1 MQPITGND
9 PGRTE
14 FPPQTLSPEE
24 LADSL
29 GSDLLSGLSEKKA
42 RSRLRRVGKNSIR
55 NEIDIRFSQSLK
67 NQCKGLTNLFLL
79 FAMLLLFLFTQETL
93 YLIGIGCVVLLMLF
107 GAWVESRAAGALN
120 VPGKYSS
127 LSVRTLR
134 GGTEKQLDS
143 RLLVPGDLI
152 LLQKGCLVPADARLV
167 EADGDLAVLETP
179 VSGKRSSSRKHA
191 YALGKE
197 DEAVSLNMIYAG
209 TLLTGGS
216 CKAMVCR
223 TGKQTLIRQIHA
235 RREEYLPPLLR
246 GVREFCRYTSVASIV
261 GCFLLIAVGALR
273 GANVNTV
280 FALSAAAGASSLCD
294 TALSLA
300 LISFGNGLRGM
311 AKDKLI
317 VRNMDKVYRLARVNT
332 VMCPKELMFPPRKA
346 HLLSVYANGTIYSA
360 DAPPVPA
367 VQAVLKLSLV
377 CSGHPRSRRP
387 FEQVAYAY
395 LKDACV
401 GMEDVTGSWF
411 RMDTSLSGDGE
422 VTAVLALHNDKNTV
436 VIKGAPENILSRC
449 VGYEQDGKEYRLDDA
464 ARRRILSAAETAARE
479 NAFLV
484 AVASGVTDAETL
496 RAPRVERRMIFRG
509 FLALG
514 LSMEVDPASAVF
526 RCSRAGIEAV
536 VSTADPYYTA
546 ASIGR
551 SAGIIENEGQII
563 SSREIKAQ
571 ERGMFVLNAGK
582 YKLFLEPDDDQWQ
595 DVLLL
600 RKEAGRTVAAAA
612 TREEELPLLRE
623 ADVSAVPATAG
634 DALRESSDLLLLENG
649 FHVLANGITGARALC
664 FRLLWL
670 MQYLA
675 AGVFTLFVSLFIS
688 LCAQTPLPM
697 HLPGL
702 LFGGLLINLILACGL
717 SLLPVDRKL
726 LLQPLPRLSGKP
738 SLRVLLPPLAYGLGS
753 GICLTVLAILTAD
766 PVCGMLFFLLS
777 QFFYVCG
784 CLWPEGAF
792 RRKRFGYRLFW
803 LLLPVPALL
812 TLALIGL
819 PGLNTYLGF
828 AGSGMPSLRN
838 ALFAG
843 GFAFGWQ
850 LLVQLF
856 LLARPMLQ
864 KDKKKKE
871 I

>member
-1 MQPITGND
+1 MQTTPGNAPD
-9 PGRTE
+9 KTE
-14 FPPQTLSPEE
+14 LPPQMLSPEE

-29 GSDLLSGLSEKKA
+29 GSDLLSGLTEKKA
-42 RSRLRRVGKNSIR
+42 RSRLRRMGKNSIR
-55 NEIDIRFSQSLK
+55 NEIDIRFSQSMK
-67 NQCKGLTNLFLL
+67 SQCKGLTNLFLL
-79 FAMLLLFLFTQETL
+79 AAMLLLYLFTQENL
-93 YLIGIGCVVLLMLF
+93 YLIGMGCVVLLMLF

-127 LSVRTLR
+127 LSVLTVRN
-134 GGTEKQLDS
+134 GVEKRLDS

-167 EADGDLAVLETP
+167 EASGDLTALETP
-179 VSGKRSSSRKHA
+179 VSGERSSSRKHV
-191 YALGKE
+191 YAMGKE

-209 TLLTGGS
+209 TILTGGS

-223 TGKQTLIRQIHA
+223 TGKQTLTRQIHA

-246 GVREFCRYTSVASIV
+246 GVREFCRYTSVACVI
-261 GCFLLIAVGALR
+261 GCFLLIVVGATR

-280 FALSAAAGASSLCD
+280 FALSAAAGAASLCD

-317 VRNMDKVYRLARVNT
+317 VRNMDRVSRLARVNT

-346 HLLSVYANGTIYSA
+346 RLLSVYVNGTIYSA

-367 VQAVLKLSLV
+367 VQSILKLSLV

-401 GMEDVTGSWF
+401 GMDDVTDSWF

-422 VTAVLALHNDKNTV
+422 VTGVLALHQDKNTV

-449 VGYEQDGKEYRLDDA
+449 VGYEQDGKEYRLDDV
-464 ARRRILSAAETAARE
+464 ARRKILSAAESAARE
-479 NAFLV
+479 NAYLV
-484 AVASGVTDAETL
+484 AVASGVTDADTL

-582 YKLFLEPDDDQWQ
+582 YKLFLEPEDDQWQ

-623 ADVSAVPATAG
+623 ADVSAVPAAAC

-670 MQYLA
+670 MQYLT
-675 AGVFTLFVSLFIS
+675 AGVFTLFTSLLAA

-702 LFGGLLINLILACGL
+702 LFGGLLVNLIIACAL

-726 LLQPLPRLSGKP
+726 LLQPLPPFSGRP
-738 SLRVLLPPLAYGLGS
+738 PVRSLFLPLAYGLGS
-753 GICLTVLAILTAD
+753 GICLTLLALLTND

-803 LLLPVPALL
+803 LLFPILALL

-819 PGLNTYLGF
+819 PVVNTSLGF
-828 AGSGMPSLRN
+828 SLPSLRN

-843 GFAFGWQ
+843 AFALGWQ
-850 LLVQLF
+850 VCVQVF
-856 LLARPMLQ
+856 LLARPALL
-864 KDKKKKE
+864 KNKKKKE

>member
-1 MQPITGND
+1 MQPITGNVPD
-9 PGRTE
+9 GTE
-14 FPPQTLSPEE
+14 LPPQILSPEE
-24 LADSL
+24 LADTL
-29 GSDLLSGLSEKKA
+29 GSDLLSGLPEKRA
-42 RSRLRRVGKNSIR
+42 RNRLRRVGKNSIR

-79 FAMLLLFLFTQETL
+79 SAMLLLFLFTQETL
-93 YLIGIGCVVLLMLF
+93 YLIGMGCVVVLMLF
-107 GAWVESRAAGALN
+107 GALVESRAAGALN

-127 LSVRTLR
+127 LSVRTVR
-134 GGTEKQLDS
+134 NGTEKRLDS

-152 LLQKGCLVPADARLV
+152 LLEKGCLVPADARLV
-167 EADGDLAVLETP
+167 ETDGDLTVLETP
-179 VSGKRSSSRKHA
+179 VSGERSSSRKHA
-191 YALGKE
+191 YAMGKG

-209 TLLTGGS
+209 TILTGGS
-216 CKAMVCR
+216 CKAMICR
-223 TGKQTLIRQIHA
+223 TGKQTLIRQIHS

-246 GVREFCRYTSVASIV
+246 GVREFCRYTSVACV
-261 GCFLLIAVGALR
+261 LGCFLLIVVGAMR
-273 GANVNTV
+273 GADVNTV
-280 FALSAAAGASSLCD
+280 FALSAAAGAASLCD

-300 LISFGNGLRGM
+300 LVSFGNGLRGM

-317 VRNMDKVYRLARVNT
+317 VRNMDRVSRLAKVNT

-346 HLLSVYANGTIYSA
+346 RLLSVYANGIVYSA

-367 VQAVLKLSLV
+367 AQEVLKLSLV
-377 CSGHPRSRRP
+377 CSGHPRNRRP

-401 GMEDVTGSWF
+401 GMEDVTDSWF

-422 VTAVLALHNDKNTV
+422 VTGVLALHNDKNTV

-449 VGYEQDGKEYRLDDA
+449 VGYEQDGKEYRLDDV
-464 ARRRILSAAETAARE
+464 ARRKILSAAESAARE
-479 NAFLV
+479 NAYLV
-484 AVASGVTDAETL
+484 AIASGVTDADTL
-496 RAPRVERRMIFRG
+496 RAPRAERRMIFRG

-612 TREEELPLLRE
+612 TREEELPLLRD
-623 ADVSAVPATAG
+623 ADVSAVPATAC

-649 FHVLANGITGARALC
+649 FHVLANGITGARGLC

-670 MQYLA
+670 MQYLT
-675 AGVFTLFVSLFIS
+675 AGVFALFASLLIS
-688 LCAQTPLPM
+688 LCARTPLPI

-702 LFGGLLINLILACGL
+702 LFSGLLINLILACAL

-726 LLQPLPRLSGKP
+726 LSQPLPPFRGRP
-738 SLRVLLPPLAYGLGS
+738 SLRNLLLPLVYGLGN
-753 GICLTVLAILTAD
+753 GICLSVLAILTGD
-766 PVCGMLFFLLS
+766 PVCGMLCFLLS

-792 RRKRFGYRLFW
+792 RRKKFGYRLFW
-803 LLLPVPALL
+803 LLFPLFALL
-812 TLALIGL
+812 TIVVIGL
-819 PGLNTYLGF
+819 PGLNETLGF
-828 AGSGMPSLRN
+828 SLPTSRN
-838 ALFAG
+838 ALLAAAFAL
-843 GFAFGWQ
+843 GWQ
-850 LLVQLF
+850 LCVQLF
-856 LLARPMLQ
+856 LLARPALL
-864 KDKKKKE
+864 KNKKKKE

>member
-1 MQPITGND
+1 MQSITGND
-9 PGRTE
+9 PGKTE
-14 FPPQTLSPEE
+14 LPPQTLSPEE

-29 GSDLLSGLSEKKA
+29 GSDLLSGLSEKRA
-42 RSRLRRVGKNSIR
+42 RIRLRRMGKNSIR
-55 NEIDIRFSQSLK
+55 NEIDIHFSQSLK
-67 NQCKGLTNLFLL
+67 NQFKGLTNLFLL
-79 FAMLLLFLFTQETL
+79 FAMLLLFLFTQETI
-93 YLIGIGCVVLLMLF
+93 YLIGMGCVVLLMLF

-127 LSVRTLR
+127 LSVRTIR
-134 GGTEKQLDS
+134 GGTEKRLDS
-143 RLLVPGDLI
+143 RILVPGDLI

-167 EADGDLAVLETP
+167 EASGDLTALETP
-179 VSGKRSSSRKHA
+179 VSGKRSSTPKHM
-191 YALGKE
+191 YAIGKE
-197 DEAVSLNMIYAG
+197 DEVVSLNMIYAG
-209 TLLTGGS
+209 TLLTEGS

-223 TGKQTLIRQIHA
+223 TGAQTLIRQIHG

-246 GVREFCRYTSVASIV
+246 GVREFCRYTSMACIL
-261 GCFLLIAVGALR
+261 GCFLLIAVGAVR
-273 GANVNTV
+273 GVNVNTV
-280 FALSAAAGASSLCD
+280 FALSAAAGAASLCD

-300 LISFGNGLRGM
+300 LVSFGNGLRGM

-317 VRNMDKVYRLARVNT
+317 VRNMDRISRLARVNT

-346 HLLSVYANGTIYSA
+346 RLLSVYANGTIYPA

-367 VQAVLKLSLV
+367 VQSVLKLSLV
-377 CSGHPRSRRP
+377 CSGHPRNRRP

-401 GMEDVTGSWF
+401 GMEDITDSWF
-411 RMDTSLSGDGE
+411 RMDTALSGDGE
-422 VTAVLALHNDKNTV
+422 VTGVLALHKDKNTV

-449 VGYEQDGKEYRLDDA
+449 VGYEQDGKEYRLDDI
-464 ARRRILSAAETAARE
+464 ARRKILSAAESAARE

-496 RAPRVERRMIFRG
+496 RTPRVERRMIFRG

-536 VSTADPYYTA
+536 VSTSDPYYTA

-623 ADVSAVPATAG
+623 ADVSAVPAAAG
-634 DALRESSDLLLLENG
+634 DMLRESSDLLLLENG

-664 FRLLWL
+664 FRLRWL
-670 MQYLA
+670 MQYLT
-675 AGVFTLFVSLFIS
+675 AGVFTLFASMLFS
-688 LCAQTPLPM
+688 LCAQTPLPL

-702 LFGGLLINLILACGL
+702 LFGGLLINLIIACGL

-726 LLQPLPRLSGKP
+726 LLQPLPPLSGKP
-738 SLRVLLPPLAYGLGS
+738 SLQLLLPPLAYGLGS
-753 GICLTVLAILTAD
+753 GICLTVLAALTAD

-792 RRKRFGYRLFW
+792 RRRRFGYRLFW
-803 LLLPVPALL
+803 LLFPALVLL
-812 TLALIGL
+812 TLGTIGL
-819 PGLNTYLGF
+819 PGLNAYLGF
-828 AGSGMPSLRN
+828 ALPPPRN
-838 ALFAG
+838 ALFAAA
-843 GFAFGWQ
+843 FAFGWQ
-850 LLVQLF
+850 LCVQIF
-856 LLARPMLQ
+856 LLVRPTLL
-864 KDKKKKE
+864 KEKKKKE